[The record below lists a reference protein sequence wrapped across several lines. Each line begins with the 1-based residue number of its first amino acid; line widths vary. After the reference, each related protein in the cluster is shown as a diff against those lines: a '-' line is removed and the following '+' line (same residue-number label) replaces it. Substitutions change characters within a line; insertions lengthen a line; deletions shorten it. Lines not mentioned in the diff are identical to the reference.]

1 MVASRVVHMMQMQ
14 EKSWSDCQTIRTSRA
29 AMLALI
35 VPALLATAQTAAT
48 AQEGHN
54 PQPAPTDDA
63 VIHDRVDAWTGGF
76 AGAPIR
82 FAQR

>member
-1 MVASRVVHMMQMQ
+1 MVASRVVHMMQMR
-14 EKSWSDCQTIRTSRA
+14 EKSWSDCQTIRISF
-29 AMLALI
+29 

-54 PQPAPTDDA
+54 PRPAPTDDA